1 MGHCDILGLSAMRG
15 LGCHRQYM
23 QPIRDTGVYSSTAP
37 VRSGLF
43 GVVSAFVCV
52 CGGEGY
58 IAGACVTSRTM
69 VGCGRS
75 ILSKLPGMWEWGS
88 DVLKVTVCK
97 NCCGPDLLGLCLWS

>member
-1 MGHCDILGLSAMRG
+1 
-15 LGCHRQYM
+15 M

-52 CGGEGY
+52 CVSGGY

-69 VGCGRS
+69 VAVGGLYCPSCLGCENGAQMF
-75 ILSKLPGMWEWGS
+75 SK
-88 DVLKVTVCK
+88 
-97 NCCGPDLLGLCLWS
+97 